1 MTLPANINT
10 LEKEKFLEYLGEVA
24 LKVFVVN
31 QPNGTTVKNFG
42 RESIIFGQSYV
53 DLIFNTPMTDGNYSL
68 TLGLESSDPNPTFMS
83 YLITSKLTTGA
94 RITFNAPADSNNF
107 FLSWQAVE
115 A

>member
-1 MTLPANINT
+1 MSLPENINT
-10 LEKEKFLEYLGEVA
+10 LEKAKFLEYLGEVA

-31 QPNGTTVKNFG
+31 QQNGTTVKNFG
-42 RESIIFGQSYV
+42 RENILFGQSYV
-53 DLIFNTPMTDGNYSL
+53 DIIFSTPMLNTAYSL
-68 TLGLESSDPNPTFMS
+68 TLGLESSDLNPIFMS